1 MADFQHRLISGIF
14 GVFFELFFAHNFSNV
29 NTDSIL
35 TIFREVKFLAQIQ
48 YFAKAM
54 APCKG
59 YSLSKMADFQQRLV
73 SGIFGVFSSVFSTEL
88 IQCEHRIAF
97 DMF

>member
-1 MADFQHRLISGIF
+1 MEMLKPWKMADFQHRLISGIF
-14 GVFFELFFAHNFSNV
+14 GVFSSGFFAHNFSNV

-54 APCKG
+54 APCKAFPRWPIFDSVSFLE
-59 YSLSKMADFQQRLV
+59 YLV
-73 SGIFGVFSSVFSTEL
+73 SF
-88 IQCEHRIAF
+88 RAF
-97 DMF
+97 FPQN